1 MTGQPAN
8 SMLVPDD
15 QSNSESAVFSATED
29 RRFGEGFLYG
39 PTASGLGGSSHRSA
53 PDRFMG
59 FTVRLAGR
67 AGASPPVPATAQ
79 PLPQSKVRRS

>member
-1 MTGQPAN
+1 MTAN
-8 SMLVPDD
+8 RRTRWLVPDD
-15 QSNSESAVFSATED
+15 QASLKAHVFSATED

-39 PTASGLGGSSHRSA
+39 PIASGLGGSSHRSA
-53 PDRFMG
+53 PNRFMG
-59 FTVRLAGR
+59 CTVRLTGR